1 MIDRQ
6 PLPQALGCE
15 FAGGV
20 ARQTKGIGDGLAE
33 EGVAQCTQHDAKGA
47 SSHLVILV
55 PDAELGDEGLQGFE
69 DRVQRIAI
77 AGEDHPGGERTGA
90 FAPKGV
96 KGLVDDI
103 AGVGLAPAG
112 PLNGSGDPRGDRV
125 RDGPG
130 KRALQPRRRAEM
142 VEQVG
147 VSAADLGSHGLQ
159 GDGLRSTFEQKPARR
174 VNRGGTAFFRAKAGS
189 SY

>member
-6 PLPQALGCE
+6 PLAEAFGGEL
-15 FAGGV
+15 AGRV
-20 ARQTKGIGDGLAE
+20 ARQTKSIGDGLTE
-33 EGVAQCTQHDAKGA
+33 EGIAQCTQHDAKGA

-55 PDAELGDEGLQGFE
+55 ADAELGDEGLQGFE

-90 FAPKGV
+90 FAPEGV
-96 KGLVDDI
+96 EGLVDDI
-103 AGVGLAPAG
+103 ARVGLASSG
-112 PLNGSGDPRGDRV
+112 PLDGSGDARGDRV

-159 GDGLRSTFEQKPARR
+159 GDRLRPTFEQKPARR
-174 VNRGGTAFFRAKAGS
+174 IDRGGTAFFRAKAGS